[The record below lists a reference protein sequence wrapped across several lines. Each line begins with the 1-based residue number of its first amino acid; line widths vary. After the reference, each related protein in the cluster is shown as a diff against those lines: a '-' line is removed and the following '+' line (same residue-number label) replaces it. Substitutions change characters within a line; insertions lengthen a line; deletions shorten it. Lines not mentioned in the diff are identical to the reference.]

1 MLRVLLSDKL
11 IWLLLLTFGLA
22 AWLPVGDAHASAA
35 GTISNIG
42 IFILFLLNGIRLP
55 RDEVLHGVK
64 NWRLQGGVFLWVFCA
79 MAAAGWGL
87 SHIFAP
93 LLPATLVLGLLY
105 LGCLPSTV
113 QSATSYT
120 TLARGN
126 VAASVI
132 AAAFINLVGVVAT
145 PALFAALGSAKG
157 VVISGEVILRIATI
171 LLLPFAIGQIIQPWV
186 RARVMAYKDV
196 TGWLDR
202 LVIALA
208 VYVAL
213 SAAVREG
220 LWSQLP
226 ASVLLTLAAAISLF
240 LAFAFGGAWVVSGGF
255 ARPDRKAFL
264 FAGAHK
270 SIAIGAPLAA
280 ILFPKAQAGFILVPV
295 ILYHLAQ
302 LILSA
307 PIATH
312 LAREE

>member
-1 MLRVLLSDKL
+1 MLRVLFSDKL
-11 IWLLLLTFGLA
+11 IWLLLLTFALA
-22 AWLPVGDAHASAA
+22 AVVPVSESQAGAA

-55 RDEVLHGVK
+55 RDEVMHGVK
-64 NWRLQGGVFLWVFCA
+64 NWRLQGSIFLWVFGA
-79 MAAAGWGL
+79 MAAAGWAV

-93 LLPATLVLGLLY
+93 VLPATLALGLLY

-113 QSATSYT
+113 QSATSYN

-132 AAAFINLVGVVAT
+132 AAALVNLVGVVVT

-157 VVISGEVILRIATI
+157 VVIGGEVVLRIATI
-171 LLLPFAIGQIIQPWV
+171 LLLPFIIGQVIQPWV
-186 RARVMAYKDV
+186 RARVMAHKDM

-202 LVIALA
+202 MVIALA

-220 LWSQLP
+220 LWAQLP
-226 ASVLLTLAAAISLF
+226 LPVLATMAGAVAVM
-240 LAFAFGGAWVVSGGF
+240 LAFAFGGAWLAGASF

-280 ILFPKAQAGFILVPV
+280 LLFPKAEAGFILIPV

-312 LAREE
+312 LARED

>member
-11 IWLLLLTFGLA
+11 IWLLLLTFALA
-22 AWLPVGDAHASAA
+22 AYVPVAEAHAPVG
-35 GTISNIG
+35 GTISNVG
-42 IFILFLLNGIRLP
+42 IFLLFLLNGIRLP

-64 NWRLQGGVFLWVFCA
+64 NWRLQGGIFLWVFGA
-79 MAAAGWGL
+79 MAAAGWAL
-87 SHIFAP
+87 SHLFAP
-93 LLPATLVLGLLY
+93 VLPATLALGLLY
-105 LGCLPSTV
+105 LGVLPSTV
-113 QSATSYT
+113 QSATSYN
-120 TLARGN
+120 TLAKGN
-126 VAASVI
+126 IAASVI
-132 AAAFINLVGVVAT
+132 AAALINLVGVVVT
-145 PALFAALGSAKG
+145 PMLFAALGSAKG
-157 VVISGEVILRIATI
+157 VAIGSDVVLRIATI
-171 LLLPFAIGQIIQPWV
+171 LLLPFIIGQVIQPWV
-186 RARVMAYKDV
+186 RPIIMAHKDI

-226 ASVLLTLAAAISLF
+226 VPVLLTLAGAVALF
-240 LAFAFGGAWVVSGGF
+240 LGFAFGGAWLAGGGF

-280 ILFPKAQAGFILVPV
+280 ILFSKAEAGFILIPV

-307 PIATH
+307 PVATH
-312 LAREE
+312 LARTE

>member
-1 MLRVLLSDKL
+1 MLRVLVSDKL
-11 IWLLLLTFGLA
+11 IWLLLLTFVLA
-22 AWLPVGDAHASAA
+22 AAIPVAETHSAIA
-35 GTISNIG
+35 GAISNIG
-42 IFILFLLNGIRLP
+42 IFVLFLLNGVRLP
-55 RDEVLHGVK
+55 RDEVLRGVK
-64 NWRLQGGVFLWVFCA
+64 NWRLQGGIFLWVFGA
-79 MAAAGWGL
+79 MAAAGWAV
-87 SHIFAP
+87 SHVFAP
-93 LLPATLVLGLLY
+93 VLPATLALGLLY

-113 QSATSYT
+113 QSATSYN

-132 AAAFINLVGVVAT
+132 AAALINLVGVVVT

-157 VVISGEVILRIATI
+157 VAIGGDVVLRIATI
-171 LLLPFAIGQIIQPWV
+171 LLLPFIIGQVIQPW
-186 RARVMAYKDV
+186 ARSKVLAYKDI

-202 LVIALA
+202 FVIALA

-220 LWSQLP
+220 LLTQLP
-226 ASVLLTLAAAISLF
+226 ASVLLTLMAAVVLF
-240 LAFAFGGAWVVSGGF
+240 LAFGFAGAWLAGGGF
-255 ARPDRKAFL
+255 PRPDRKAFL

-280 ILFPKAQAGFILVPV
+280 LLFPKAEAGFILIPV

-312 LAREE
+312 LARKE

>member
-11 IWLLLLTFGLA
+11 IWLLLLTFVLA
-22 AWLPVGDAHASAA
+22 AVVPVSEGQAGAA

-42 IFILFLLNGIRLP
+42 IFALFLLNGIRLP

-64 NWRLQGGVFLWVFCA
+64 NWRLQLGIFFWVFGA
-79 MAAAGWGL
+79 MAAAGWAV
-87 SHIFAP
+87 SHVFAP
-93 LLPATLVLGLLY
+93 VLPATLALGLLY

-113 QSATSYT
+113 QSATSYN

-132 AAAFINLVGVVAT
+132 AAALINLVGVVVT

-157 VVISGEVILRIATI
+157 VVIGGEVVLRIAVI
-171 LLLPFAIGQIIQPWV
+171 LLLPFIIGQVIQPYV
-186 RARVMAYKDV
+186 RARVMAHKDI

-220 LWSQLP
+220 LLTQLP
-226 ASVLLTLAAAISLF
+226 LPVLATMAGAVALM
-240 LAFAFGGAWVVSGGF
+240 LAFAFGGAWLAGASF
-255 ARPDRKAFL
+255 ACPDRKAFL

-280 ILFPKAQAGFILVPV
+280 LLFPKAEAGFILIPV

-312 LAREE
+312 LARED

>member
-11 IWLLLLTFGLA
+11 IWLLLLTFALA
-22 AWLPVGDAHASAA
+22 AWVPVADADAA
-35 GTISNIG
+35 VAGIVSNIG
-42 IFILFLLNGIRLP
+42 IFLLFLLNGIRLP

-64 NWRLQGGVFLWVFCA
+64 NWRLQGGIFLWVFGV
-79 MAAAGWGL
+79 MAAAGWAL
-87 SHIFAP
+87 SHAFAP
-93 LLPATLVLGLLY
+93 LLPATLALGLLY
-105 LGCLPSTV
+105 LGVLPSTV
-113 QSATSYT
+113 QSATSYN
-120 TLARGN
+120 TLAKGN

-132 AAAFINLVGVVAT
+132 AAALINLVGVVVT

-157 VVISGEVILRIATI
+157 VVIGGEVVLRIAVI
-171 LLLPFAIGQIIQPWV
+171 LLLPFIIGQIIQPWV
-186 RARVMAYKDV
+186 RAQVMAHKDI

-226 ASVLLTLAAAISLF
+226 ASVLLTLAAAVAIM
-240 LAFAFGGAWVVSGGF
+240 LAFAFGGAWLTGAAFPRS
-255 ARPDRKAFL
+255 DRKAFL

-280 ILFPKAQAGFILVPV
+280 ILFPKAEAGFILIPV

-312 LAREE
+312 LARKE

>member
-11 IWLLLLTFGLA
+11 IWLLLITFVLA
-22 AWLPVGDAHASAA
+22 AVVPVSESQAGAA

-42 IFILFLLNGIRLP
+42 IFALVLLNGIRLP
-55 RDEVLHGVK
+55 RDEVLHGFK
-64 NWRLQGGVFLWVFCA
+64 NWRLQGGIFLWVFGA
-79 MAAAGWGL
+79 MAAAGWAV
-87 SHIFAP
+87 SHVFAP
-93 LLPATLVLGLLY
+93 LLPATLALGLLY

-113 QSATSYT
+113 QSATSYN
-120 TLARGN
+120 TLAKGN

-132 AAAFINLVGVVAT
+132 AAALINLVGVVVT

-157 VVISGEVILRIATI
+157 VVIGGDVVLRIATI
-171 LLLPFAIGQIIQPWV
+171 LLLPFIIGQVIQPWA
-186 RARVMAYKDV
+186 RARVMAHKDV

-220 LWSQLP
+220 LLTQLP
-226 ASVLLTLAAAISLF
+226 LPVLATMAGAVALM
-240 LAFAFGGAWVVSGGF
+240 LAFAFGGAWLAGASF
-255 ARPDRKAFL
+255 ARADRKAFL

-280 ILFPKAQAGFILVPV
+280 LLFPKAQAGFILIPV

-312 LAREE
+312 LARKE